1 MHPHSHSPG
10 HAHDHDHD
18 HGPAAPTHELA
29 HAPNATERGT
39 DRTRLA
45 LTLGLSL
52 GTLIAEAIGG
62 WLTHSLALI
71 SDAGHMLTDVSAI
84 VLSMLAMWFA
94 VRPTNAKKTFGYY
107 RLEIL
112 AALTNGVALVAI
124 SLIIGFEA
132 IGRLRDPVPVDV
144 VPMMWVALAG
154 LVGNGL
160 GVLLLSHSHNLNVRG
175 VFLHM
180 VGDLLASAGVLV
192 AAVVMWRT
200 GAWRA
205 DPIISLIVSVIILY
219 GSYGLVKE
227 AVDVLL
233 ESTPAHVDCAA
244 LEQAV
249 RQVPRVI
256 ALHDLHVWTIATGMV
271 ALSAHVVVQR
281 AACADSDQILRDV
294 KEILSSRFHISHTT
308 LQIESESYA
317 HLGDEQATPLT
328 P

>member
-1 MHPHSHSPG
+1 MHAHSHS
-10 HAHDHDHD
+10 HD
-18 HGPAAPTHELA
+18 HGDHGHGPEAHGHELA
-29 HAPNATERGT
+29 HAPHAGDRHGDRG
-39 DRTRLA
+39 RLA

-52 GTLIAEAIGG
+52 ATLLAEAIGG
-62 WLTHSLALI
+62 LLTHSLALV

-94 VRPTNAKKTFGYY
+94 ARPTNPKKTFGYY

-124 SLIIGFEA
+124 SLFIGYEA
-132 IGRLRDPVPVDV
+132 LSRLRAPVPVDV
-144 VPMMWVALAG
+144 VPMIWVALAG

-160 GVLLLSHSHNLNVRG
+160 GVMLLSHSHNMNVRG

-192 AAVVMWRT
+192 AALVMWRT

-205 DPIISLIVSVIILY
+205 DPIISLVVSLIILY

-244 LEQAV
+244 LEAAV
-249 RQVPRVI
+249 REVPRVR

-271 ALSAHVVVQR
+271 ALSAHVVVER

-294 KEILSSRFHISHTT
+294 KDVLAHRFHISHTT

-317 HLGDEQATPLT
+317 HLGDAEVAPVTR
-328 P
+328 

>member
-1 MHPHSHSPG
+1 MHAHPHSHAPG
-10 HAHDHDHD
+10 HHHHHD
-18 HGPAAPTHELA
+18 HGVQTHELA
-29 HAPNATERGT
+29 HTPSALERHG
-39 DRTRLA
+39 DRGRLA

-52 GTLIAEAIGG
+52 ATLIAEAVGG
-62 WLTHSLALI
+62 WLTHSLALV

-94 VRPTNAKKTFGYY
+94 ARPVNPKKSFGYY

-124 SLIIGFEA
+124 SLFIGYEA

-144 VPMMWVALAG
+144 VPMIWVALLG
-154 LVGNGL
+154 LVGNGA

-180 VGDLLASAGVLV
+180 VGDLLASAGVLL
-192 AAVVMWRT
+192 AALLMWRT

-205 DPIISLIVSVIILY
+205 DPIISLVVSVIILY

-233 ESTPAHVDCAA
+233 ESTPAHVDCEA

-249 RQVPRVI
+249 RAVPQVK

-271 ALSAHVVVQR
+271 ALSAHVVVER
-281 AACADSDQILRDV
+281 AACADSDQILRSVKDV
-294 KEILSSRFHISHTT
+294 LADRFHISHTT

-317 HLGDEQATPLT
+317 HLGDEAPAATR
-328 P
+328 